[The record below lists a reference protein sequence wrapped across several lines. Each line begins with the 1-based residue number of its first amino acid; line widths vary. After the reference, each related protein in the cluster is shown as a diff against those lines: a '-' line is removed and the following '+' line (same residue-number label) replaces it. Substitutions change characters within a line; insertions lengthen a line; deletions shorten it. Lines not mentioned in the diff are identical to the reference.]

1 MKVAVVLD
9 NEEVR
14 KLSPRYPKALL
25 VGFDIYQFLALDPAT
40 SSRRH
45 PRCIN
50 PWELSIESK

>member
-1 MKVAVVLD
+1 MKGAVVLD

-14 KLSPRYPKALL
+14 RSCSRYPKALL
-25 VGFDIYQFLALDPAT
+25 IGFDIYQFLVLDPAT

-50 PWELSIESK
+50 PWGLSINK